1 MKPTPR
7 NKPIDEYG
15 RSAENSHSS
24 NEDMATANKY
34 TLRLLASL
42 KSEAEKVAATE
53 GTPLD
58 QFINVAV
65 VVKNERLKA

>member
-1 MKPTPR
+1 MHILTP
-7 NKPIDEYG
+7 
-15 RSAENSHSS
+15 AEALRQLRD
-24 NEDMATANKY
+24 EDMATTNKY

-42 KSEAEKVAATE
+42 KSEAEKVVATE

-58 QFINVAV
+58 QLINVAV